1 MSRLKRLLH
10 VATPSTCNT
19 QQNPMQVCRTV
30 AQHAHITQQASIDAE
45 TLCSLHQEEELRRL
59 VRLVSDYHGFSQ
71 EDYEE
76 ALKFALGDQVSALI
90 CFASLARQAE
100 LI

>member
-1 MSRLKRLLH
+1 MLH

-30 AQHAHITQQASIDAE
+30 AQHTHSTHSTQQTIIE
-45 TLCSLHQEEELRRL
+45 VQTRCSLHQVEKLKRL
-59 VRLVSDYHGFSQ
+59 VRLVSTHHGFSK

-76 ALKFALGDQVSALI
+76 ALTHTLRDPVSALT
-90 CFASLARQAE
+90 CFTSLARKAD
-100 LI
+100 LL